1 MNKSILDRK
10 DMNMIIIIRN
20 NNLLIGVD
28 DKRIDYYPNN
38 IHQIEVL
45 LVSILKS
52 QMNIDSVNLDIIKH
66 EQYIDNTLM
75 LTLKLVFL
83 KMIKPENLLV
93 TTGNDVQSEEEE
105 EILLCSCEQKE
116 DLKVKESHEDKPQ
129 EILLYECDKQPL
141 VSPLLN
147 DYKKENEANR
157 DIDSCDNKKEKDTD
171 KPESSSSSTSTDLVN
186 TELLNKMVTDEYIAI
201 SEEEMKKHFR
211 DKTALM
217 LVRHSDKHIIPELT
231 SIWKKRGI
239 TMEILLQSIKES
251 NRFLCLKL
259 EWV

>member
-105 EILLCSCEQKE
+105 EILLC
-116 DLKVKESHEDKPQ
+116 
-129 EILLYECDKQPL
+129 
-141 VSPLLN
+141 
-147 DYKKENEANR
+147 
-157 DIDSCDNKKEKDTD
+157 
-171 KPESSSSSTSTDLVN
+171 
-186 TELLNKMVTDEYIAI
+186 
-201 SEEEMKKHFR
+201 
-211 DKTALM
+211 
-217 LVRHSDKHIIPELT
+217 
-231 SIWKKRGI
+231 
-239 TMEILLQSIKES
+239 
-251 NRFLCLKL
+251 
-259 EWV
+259 